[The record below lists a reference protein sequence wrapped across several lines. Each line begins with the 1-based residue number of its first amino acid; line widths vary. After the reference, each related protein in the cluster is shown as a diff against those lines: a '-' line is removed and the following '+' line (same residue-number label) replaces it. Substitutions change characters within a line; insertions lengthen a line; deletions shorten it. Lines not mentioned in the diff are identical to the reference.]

1 VGLLNSASRQ
11 SSKGAPTSLLSVKPR
26 RGGLLSSDP
35 LLALGRGLLQAGSNG
50 DNIMLG
56 VSNGMLGLEEAQRQE
71 MQDELQGRQFAAQES
86 HYTAQADRW
95 RAEADKERQQ
105 QEMFAKYAEGLSP
118 EDRGMFLAAPEAFV
132 KQKIEATYRP
142 PSENPSSVRE
152 YEYFNSL
159 TPEAQ
164 SRYLQLKRADQMANL
179 GGSVAFRGP
188 DGSISANLPKTLPPE
203 NMPSNVA
210 AAAAAGATG
219 KAAGERQAGQE
230 QRAVDAGANVDTLQQ
245 AIDLLPTAT
254 GGKLEQVR
262 DRGLAVFNESTTGA
276 QNAAQLDLLAGQL
289 LMKQPRFEGPQGVL
303 DVQVYKQ
310 MAGDLNNRDLPTETR
325 MAAAKKMQELN
336 AKYAGGAVPGGKAPP
351 AVGTVRNGF
360 VFQGG
365 NPADR
370 ASWVKQ

>member
-1 VGLLNSASRQ
+1 MPLLTPKR
-11 SSKGAPTSLLSVKPR
+11 K

-35 LLALGRGLLQAGSNG
+35 YLALGQGLLQAGANG
-50 DNIMLG
+50 DNLMLG

-95 RAEADKERQQ
+95 RAEAEKERLQQ
-105 QEMFAKYAEGLSP
+105 QMFKDYAANLP
-118 EDRGMFLAAPEAFV
+118 EADRGMFLAAPEAFV

-159 TPEAQ
+159 DPQAQ

-179 GGSVAFRGP
+179 GGSVAFRSP
-188 DGSISANLPKTLPPE
+188 DGSIAANIPKTLPPE
-203 NMPSNVA
+203 NLPSNVA
-210 AAAAAGATG
+210 ASAAAGATG

-230 QRAVDAGANVDTLQQ
+230 QRAVDAAATVDTLDQV
-245 AIDLLPTAT
+245 IDLLPGAT
-254 GGKLEQVR
+254 GGKAGAAI
-262 DRGLAVFNESTTGA
+262 DRGLATFNQSTQGA

-310 MAGDLNNRDLPTETR
+310 MAGDLNNRELPVDTR
-325 MAAAKKMQELN
+325 LAAAKKMRELHQ
-336 AKYAGGAVPGGKAPP
+336 KYLPPQGAPVAPSASP
-351 AVGTVRNGF
+351 AT
-360 VFQGG
+360 
-365 NPADR
+365 PAAPSGWAIR
-370 ASWVKQ
+370 KK